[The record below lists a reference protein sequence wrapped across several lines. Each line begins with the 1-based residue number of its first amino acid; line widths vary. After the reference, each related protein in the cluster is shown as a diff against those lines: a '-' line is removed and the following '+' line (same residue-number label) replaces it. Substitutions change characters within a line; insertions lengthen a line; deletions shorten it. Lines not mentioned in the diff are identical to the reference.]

1 MAAPPAVAASSL
13 AASNPTSDAEV
24 DAQPA
29 GQAGGNPTSPTA
41 DSPRKQLS
49 AESAL
54 LGYWLLFALGLAAAF
69 HELVIRQADAYF
81 SPGYGPGRQTL
92 IWSYLAGS
100 SLGWLAWRRSFSRP
114 LELLAGSTLVA
125 AWALNFSAPCFAA
138 GFIHPG
144 LGLGAALTLPALL
157 GLASM
162 LAFRAALRLFGRA
175 TRNLS
180 AFGLLLEPF
189 RMLGLVL
196 ALGFA
201 AAGAAMIGNLR
212 SGHVLSMLLSVASL
226 AAWGVHQQLFLIAAK
241 RSLLERTLVRSA
253 QLCLLLGGVGL
264 AVAEYRLPAA
274 RLNDFPGELIYSA
287 RGERAEVVVTSSQDA
302 FLLFVDGQLKRTQID
317 GYRHMEALVQ
327 PAMFATPGASQVLL
341 LHGGTGLAER
351 EVLRFVDVESLR
363 VVVDDPALPNLA
375 KQSTWLATASD
386 HALEDRRVQ
395 LEIAEIA
402 PWVMNE
408 TDAYDVIIADLPA
421 PTTYEYG
428 KLYTRYFFERLAE
441 LLTDDGTLVVSAP
454 SAFAAPESYGSV
466 VSTLRASGLN
476 LLEYRVG
483 IPLMG
488 ELSFILAG
496 KRELKIPESD
506 PTLLG
511 AGPARFLNAP
521 TLQQLFAPTP
531 DTRPLPSEPN
541 LLYEQP
547 IVEHF
552 RHELGIDPTPH
563 HAPPDAEDTP
573 SE

>member
-1 MAAPPAVAASSL
+1 ML
-13 AASNPTSDAEV
+13 AF
-24 DAQPA
+24 
-29 GQAGGNPTSPTA
+29 
-41 DSPRKQLS
+41 
-49 AESAL
+49 
-54 LGYWLLFALGLAAAF
+54 WLLFALGLAAAF
-69 HELVIRQADAYF
+69 HELVLRQADAYF

-100 SLGWLAWRRSFSRP
+100 SLGWLTWRRSFARP
-114 LELLAGSTLVA
+114 LELLAGSTLLT
-125 AWALNFSAPCFAA
+125 AWVLNFSAPCFAG
-138 GFIHPG
+138 GFVHPTLSLVSALLLPAC
-144 LGLGAALTLPALL
+144 LGLGTTLAV
-157 GLASM
+157 
-162 LAFRAALRLFGRA
+162 RAALRLFGGA

-189 RMLGLVL
+189 RMLGLIL

-212 SGHVLSMLLSVASL
+212 SGHVLSMLLAVASL
-226 AAWGVHQQLFLIAAK
+226 AAWEVHQRLFLVAAK
-241 RSLLERTLVRSA
+241 KSVLERTVVRSA
-253 QLCLLLGGVGL
+253 QLCFVLGGVGL

-287 RGERAEVVVTSSQDA
+287 RGERQEVVVTSSQDA

-317 GYRHMEALVQ
+317 GYRHMEALVR
-327 PAMFATPGASQVLL
+327 PAMLATPGASQILL

-351 EVLRFVDVESLR
+351 EVLRFQDVESLR
-363 VVVDDPALPNLA
+363 VVVDDPALPTLA
-375 KQSTWLATASD
+375 TQSTWLSSASD

-402 PWVMNE
+402 PWVTNE
-408 TDAYDVIIADLPA
+408 SDAYDVIIADLPA
-421 PTTYEYG
+421 PVTYEYG

-441 LLTDDGTLVVSAP
+441 LLTEDGTLVVSAP

-496 KRELKIPESD
+496 KRELEIPEAD
-506 PTLLG
+506 PSLLG
-511 AGPARFLNAP
+511 AGPPARFLNP
-521 TLQQLFAPTP
+521 GTLQQLFAPTP

-541 LLYEQP
+541 LLFEQP
-547 IVEHF
+547 IVEDF
-552 RHELGIDPTPH
+552 RHELGLDAPAHPPPH
-563 HAPPDAEDTP
+563 PLPDTP
-573 SE
+573 RE